1 METSQYATLLFD
13 CDGVILDSN
22 KVKTAAF
29 FEAALPYGEL
39 AATALV
45 DYHKKHG
52 GVSRYKKFEYF
63 LQHIVGM
70 EGEQYPV
77 EQLLESFAR
86 EVHKGLLTCRVNPAL
101 ELLRAATLNSR
112 WMVVSGGD
120 QDELRDVFASRKLTH
135 LFDGGIFG
143 SPDTKETIISRELS
157 DFNIKLPSLFIGDS
171 KYDYEAALLS
181 GLDFVF
187 VSDWSEFADWKAY
200 QQIHRFPSV
209 SDLYGL
215 LTTVASADPKQIGRS
230 QAGSYS

>member
-1 METSQYATLLFD
+1 MLFD

-29 FEAALPYGEL
+29 FEAARPYGEL

-70 EGEQYPV
+70 EVWQSSV
-77 EQLLESFAR
+77 EQLLEVFAR
-86 EVHKGLLTCRVNPAL
+86 EVRKGLLVCQVNPAL
-101 ELLRAATLNSR
+101 EALRAATLNSR
-112 WMVVSGGD
+112 WLVVSGGD
-120 QDELRDVFASRKLTH
+120 QDELRDVFLSRKLAH

-157 DFNIKLPSLFIGDS
+157 NSNIKSPALFIGDS
-171 KYDYEAALLS
+171 KYDYEAALS
-181 GLDFVF
+181 AGIDFVF
-187 VSDWSEFADWKAY
+187 VSEWSEFANWQAY
-200 QQIHRFPSV
+200 QKLHMFPSV
-209 SDLYGL
+209 SALSGL
-215 LTTVASADPKQIGRS
+215 LLSVDAEIATRKL
-230 QAGSYS
+230 